1 MLAECESCCCS
12 TWGWKIKRR
21 EGGGGSWK
29 WVELFF
35 SSLFFFYYY
44 LFCSLSLFL
53 PLRVCCG
60 PLLVEPAKELKR
72 EREREVNWMSTE
84 RGQSALSSA
93 PVHTRPSTVHSLSAT
108 TFFIRNI
115 SRVSAISFS
124 FSIYRDRQQID
135 CLPTNENVLFLKI
148 STRRVTCITFA
159 VWTNQDDP
167 DVSAKFVGTK
177 SSKKKKREATCALQ
191 LLLSTK
197 VRENTKKKFCYLFWR
212 AIDLP
217 NEYWSVAVMAT
228 TPLSIRFDNDTERLW
243 KSQTSRQSI
252 RRLHAIAGYNS
263 LTHRERAP
271 VSSERLL
278 LPISIDT
285 DGTRLMPCIGNY
297 VFDTHSAQY
306 I

>member
-1 MLAECESCCCS
+1 
-12 TWGWKIKRR
+12 
-21 EGGGGSWK
+21 
-29 WVELFF
+29 
-35 SSLFFFYYY
+35 
-44 LFCSLSLFL
+44 
-53 PLRVCCG
+53 
-60 PLLVEPAKELKR
+60 
-72 EREREVNWMSTE
+72 MSTE

-177 SSKKKKREATCALQ
+177 SSKEKKREATCALQ

-197 VRENTKKKFCYLFWR
+197 VRENTKKKFLLFILAR
-212 AIDLP
+212 
-217 NEYWSVAVMAT
+217 Y
-228 TPLSIRFDNDTERLW
+228 RFAQRIL
-243 KSQTSRQSI
+243 I
-252 RRLHAIAGYNS
+252 RRRHGDDPPLNP
-263 LTHRERAP
+263 L
-271 VSSERLL
+271 
-278 LPISIDT
+278 
-285 DGTRLMPCIGNY
+285 
-297 VFDTHSAQY
+297 
-306 I
+306 

>member
-1 MLAECESCCCS
+1 M
-12 TWGWKIKRR
+12 
-21 EGGGGSWK
+21 EGGAGSGW
-29 WVELFF
+29 
-35 SSLFFFYYY
+35 SFFF
-44 LFCSLSLFL
+44 LLSSFFIIIFFVLSLSFC
-53 PLRVCCG
+53 RCVCAAALSWWSRQKS
-60 PLLVEPAKELKR
+60 PR

-177 SSKKKKREATCALQ
+177 SSKEKKREATCALQ

-197 VRENTKKKFCYLFWR
+197 VRENTKKNFCYLFWR

-263 LTHRERAP
+263 LTHTERAP